1 MAPPGGTNTHL
12 YRLEACQGFLIC
24 PSQVNTYYADE
35 NLPWEY
41 AWVEF
46 DGVKAMEFME
56 MAGLDYDHPIY
67 RVKKREFASLIRD
80 EIMDIVDN
88 PGQSPIYQIGH
99 LYLLF
104 DRLIQCSAAAK
115 ASPAGKMKDFYIKEA
130 ISFVEQNYSR
140 DITVEDI
147 AAFCNLNRNYLGKLF
162 REGTNQ
168 TLQHFLMHYRM
179 NRAAELLKFSDMN
192 VSEVGKMCGYPN
204 QLHFSRAFKTIY
216 GISPN
221 HWREKNGTLPKSGR
235 RNAKKFSPLSKPP
248 ASPIW
253 ALWKFPS
260 PVSSVPG
267 HPAAPAPL
275 PGILCPC
282 FRRNPNLP
290 TSGVPS
296 TAPIWR
302 LASGSQ

>member
-1 MAPPGGTNTHL
+1 M
-12 YRLEACQGFLIC
+12 IC

-56 MAGLDYDHPIY
+56 MAGLDYDHPVY

-235 RNAKKFSPLSKPP
+235 RSSKK
-248 ASPIW
+248 
-253 ALWKFPS
+253 
-260 PVSSVPG
+260 SSQDE
-267 HPAAPAPL
+267 L
-275 PGILCPC
+275 
-282 FRRNPNLP
+282 
-290 TSGVPS
+290 
-296 TAPIWR
+296 
-302 LASGSQ
+302 